1 MNMVKAIVTEISN
14 LCKLGVFSL
23 EVMEDS
29 SNPISTKF
37 VLKVK
42 RKADG
47 SYDKH
52 KARLVVRGF
61 LAKMGVDFYA
71 TFSPMSSLITA
82 RTLMALAVHHN
93 LPIAHADI
101 PQAFVQSVLKRPL
114 YCKFPQ
120 GVEICPKL
128 LAPVDIKTLYKR
140 QYRRYWYSCCLH
152 VMSKLF
158 SYDDKF

>member
-1 MNMVKAIVTEISN
+1 
-14 LCKLGVFSL
+14 
-23 EVMEDS
+23 
-29 SNPISTKF
+29 
-37 VLKVK
+37 
-42 RKADG
+42 
-47 SYDKH
+47 
-52 KARLVVRGF
+52 
-61 LAKMGVDFYA
+61 
-71 TFSPMSSLITA
+71 MSSLITA

-101 PQAFVQSVLKRPL
+101 PQAFVQSVLKRPI

-128 LAPVDIKTLYKR
+128 LAPVDIKTFYKR